1 MRHWVFESGFYGLN
15 LGACLNLEG
24 ANTSN
29 IQGERGGAQ
38 SGGGEVARDVIRQLL
53 VIAGSHALSRRV

>member
-15 LGACLNLEG
+15 FGAGLNLEC
-24 ANTSN
+24 ANTGN
-29 IQGERGGAQ
+29 IKGERGGAQ
-38 SGGGEVARDVIRQLL
+38 SGGEVACDVIRQLL